1 MCERERERECVC
13 VCLSDGGGEMFYGVR
28 TYIVSLERDI
38 RDICKTFVK
47 RYIHKLFMECRIYI
61 VSLERD
67 IERDRK
73 RYS

>member
-1 MCERERERECVC
+1 
-13 VCLSDGGGEMFYGVR
+13 MFYGVR

-38 RDICKTFVK
+38 RDICKTYVK